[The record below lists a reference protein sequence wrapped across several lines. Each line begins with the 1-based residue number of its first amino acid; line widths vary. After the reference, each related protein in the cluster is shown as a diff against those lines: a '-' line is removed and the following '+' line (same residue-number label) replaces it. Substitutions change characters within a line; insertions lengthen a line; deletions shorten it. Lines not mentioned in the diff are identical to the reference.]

1 MMLSNF
7 YLARIS
13 LNTIYIGKSHKI
25 GDVDFTI
32 PTKYSE
38 NVQRFIENNGPNC
51 QPFSIFSLIFT
62 SEITFH
68 DLLPRKLH
76 KFTTSNQLK
85 IRCVYELLH
94 TITMKE
100 MIKIG
105 GQKQALSITNICYIL
120 HVHTVVCF
128 VYSNKP
134 LSFIILK
141 RKCLIAIKCLSNE
154 NK

>member
-1 MMLSNF
+1 METLTLPFQQNIQRMCNDSLRTM
-7 YLARIS
+7 ARTVNHS
-13 LNTIYIGKSHKI
+13 VYFHWFSHHLL
-25 GDVDFTI
+25 VRRT
-32 PTKYSE
+32 
-38 NVQRFIENNGPNC
+38 
-51 QPFSIFSLIFT
+51 
-62 SEITFH
+62 EITFH
-68 DLLPRKLH
+68 YLLSRKLH

-141 RKCLIAIKCLSNE
+141 RKCLIAIKFLSNE